1 MKRRSYRQYC
11 ALAKSLDVVGERWT
25 LLMIREFMIG
35 PRRYRDLLENLPGM
49 GTNLLAARLKDL
61 EAQGLIERTIL
72 SEGSRNFA
80 YSLSARGKALE
91 PVIRGLVQWG
101 VEILGAP
108 KEDDLSRPEW
118 DLVAVRMLF
127 RPEQAVKV
135 DGFYVLRADELEL
148 FIQVERGRVS
158 LLDRVPTMATSL
170 IIVEGPGAVL
180 KSLILGETSIDD
192 VMNAGTLQI
201 KGSRRQ
207 TKRFFGCF
215 RNPQNDP
222 LPVAEVAS
230 EAAPVV
236 DSVS

>member
-1 MKRRSYRQYC
+1 
-11 ALAKSLDVVGERWT
+11 
-25 LLMIREFMIG
+25 
-35 PRRYRDLLENLPGM
+35 
-49 GTNLLAARLKDL
+49 
-61 EAQGLIERTIL
+61 
-72 SEGSRNFA
+72 
-80 YSLSARGKALE
+80 
-91 PVIRGLVQWG
+91 
-101 VEILGAP
+101 
-108 KEDDLSRPEW
+108 
-118 DLVAVRMLF
+118 
-127 RPEQAVKV
+127 
-135 DGFYVLRADELEL
+135 
-148 FIQVERGRVS
+148 
-158 LLDRVPTMATSL
+158 MATSL